1 MQGKWKRSSV
11 VCLRGKFCISEE
23 NLKHCHRL
31 KEIDRLI
38 VKFNARKHC
47 QHVVRV
53 KNNLIN
59 YNLIDLKF
67 FLKAARALS
76 IKAIAYIIGFFSQYT
91 KTSDGMKNL

>member
-1 MQGKWKRSSV
+1 M
-11 VCLRGKFCISEE
+11 
-23 NLKHCHRL
+23 
-31 KEIDRLI
+31 I

-76 IKAIAYIIGFFSQYT
+76 IKAIAYIIRFFSQYA